1 MLAGGQWSGQYIREV
16 IIENKLPA
24 RLFLLAS
31 IFLSFSLTSLRT
43 GYHHLAVP
51 ATLSLLLYNYLRQG
65 GKGAEMPSWAPL
77 TKEQLE
83 QRRIVNI
90 NAETVSNVASTD
102 LPGHYG
108 PKQDDTW
115 NLDRF
120 RQNLR
125 IQFHQNKP
133 LDAAFSLI
141 GVDASVANALRRIA
155 LAELPTL
162 AIENVYMYDNTSII
176 QDEVLAHRMGLIP
189 LKGGKEGL
197 RWMQWFK
204 KTPPE
209 SDHAAYAQFM
219 AEQEEEGADR
229 SASTPSD
236 LNTVVLN
243 LKVECR
249 WKTVEEDGV
258 DGKKLAREGSTDPTE
273 KYVNSNVYAHQITF
287 EPQGQRQPEFFSG
300 ENAIRPVNP
309 DILIA
314 KLRPGQRI
322 HMTMHCVKGIG
333 ADHAKFSPVAT
344 ASYRLLPDIKITQP
358 IVGADAKA
366 FQKCFPKGVIGLEE
380 DPESGEKRA
389 VVKDPFKDTVSRE
402 CLRYDEF
409 KDKVKLGRI
418 RDHFIFSME
427 SSGQF
432 DSDELFIDSIRVLKQ
447 KATTFK
453 KHLDALEEGR

>member
-1 MLAGGQWSGQYIREV
+1 
-16 IIENKLPA
+16 
-24 RLFLLAS
+24 
-31 IFLSFSLTSLRT
+31 
-43 GYHHLAVP
+43 
-51 ATLSLLLYNYLRQG
+51 
-65 GKGAEMPSWAPL
+65 MPSWAPL

-83 QRRIVNI
+83 QRRIVNV

-102 LPGHYG
+102 VPGHYG
-108 PKQDDTW
+108 PAQDDTW
-115 NLDRF
+115 NLERF
-120 RQNLR
+120 RQNLQ
-125 IQFHQNKP
+125 IQFHHNKQF
-133 LDAAFSLI
+133 DSAFSLV
-141 GVDASVANALRRIA
+141 GVDASIANAFRRIL

-162 AIENVYMYDNTSII
+162 AIEDVYMFDNTSII

-197 RWMQWFK
+197 RWMHWFK

-236 LNTVVLN
+236 YNTVVLTLN
-243 LKVECR
+243 VECR
-249 WKTVEEDGV
+249 WKTMEEDGV
-258 DGKKLAREGSTDPTE
+258 DGKRLAKEGSTDPTE
-273 KYVNSNVYAHQITF
+273 KYVNSNVYAHQIQF
-287 EPQGQRQPEFFSG
+287 EPQGVRQPELFSG

-322 HMTMHCVKGIG
+322 NMRMHCVKGIG

-344 ASYRLLPDIKITQP
+344 ASYRLLPDIKITKP
-358 IVGADAKA
+358 ILGADAKA
-366 FQKCFPKGVIGLEE
+366 FQKCFPKGVIGVE
-380 DPESGEKRA
+380 DDAETGQKKA
-389 VVKDPFKDTVSRE
+389 VVKSAFKDTVSRE

-418 RDHFIFSME
+418 RDHFIFSIE

-432 DSDELFIDSIRVLKQ
+432 DSDELFIDSIRLLKQ
-447 KATTFK
+447 KALTFK
-453 KHLDALEEGR
+453 RHLEAVEEGR